1 MRRSVVW
8 RGKVSTGIERQNTIT
23 RKNLV
28 YSLITGLIIGVIA
41 GAPLGWLAHQ
51 FYAEQRLADV
61 LVCREKNRNLP
72 EAQLES
78 VCGSR
83 F

>member
-1 MRRSVVW
+1 MSA
-8 RGKVSTGIERQNTIT
+8 KVERQNTIT

-28 YSLITGLIIGVIA
+28 SSLMIGLIVGLLA
-41 GAPLGWLAHQ
+41 GIPLGWLAYQ
-51 FYAEQRLADV
+51 FYAERRLADV

-72 EAQLES
+72 EVQVQAI
-78 VCGSR
+78 CGSR

>member
-1 MRRSVVW
+1 MSV
-8 RGKVSTGIERQNTIT
+8 GIERQNTIT

-28 YSLITGLIIGVIA
+28 SSLMIGLIVGILAGV
-41 GAPLGWLAHQ
+41 PLGWIAHQ
-51 FYAEQRLADV
+51 FYAERRLADV

-72 EAQLES
+72 EVQVQSL
-78 VCGSR
+78 CGSR

>member
-1 MRRSVVW
+1 MSARV
-8 RGKVSTGIERQNTIT
+8 ERHNTIT

-28 YSLITGLIIGVIA
+28 SSLMIGLIIGLLA
-41 GAPLGWLAHQ
+41 GLPLGWIAHQ
-51 FYAEQRLADV
+51 LYAEQRLADV

-72 EAQLES
+72 EVQVQS
-78 VCGSR
+78 ICGSR

>member
-1 MRRSVVW
+1 MSA
-8 RGKVSTGIERQNTIT
+8 KVERQNTIT

-28 YSLITGLIIGVIA
+28 SSLIIGLIVGLLA
-41 GAPLGWLAHQ
+41 GLPLGWLAHQ
-51 FYAEQRLADV
+51 FYAERRLADV

-72 EAQLES
+72 EVQVQAI
-78 VCGSR
+78 CGSR